1 MDPRVFCGKIMPNDS
16 SECERAYRKMIDDN
30 VKYSDGGV
38 FNQSMDSVMDYLER
52 LEGEARDFI
61 DVQKLQETIK

>member
-1 MDPRVFCGKIMPNDS
+1 
-16 SECERAYRKMIDDN
+16 MIDDN

-38 FNQSMDSVMDYLER
+38 FNQSMDFVMNYLER
-52 LEGEARDFI
+52 IEGEARDFV